1 MLSISQRPTSLLCV
15 LKSSAEKPQ
24 HHDDDVKV
32 GNGSGRVQL
41 QRAGTIIE
49 KHHHIVYGSVQLT
62 RERSRK

>member
-32 GNGSGRVQL
+32 GNGSGRDQL
-41 QRAGTIIE
+41 QRAGTINE
-49 KHHHIVYGSVQLT
+49 KHHHIV
-62 RERSRK
+62 